1 MFLVVGVREFDFNSF
16 RGRKTPHPVDEALGK
31 NLSKQKARNLMQ
43 EMMVAEKKRVEGGLP
58 AGSLLLFRVSQ
69 SRDYFRPVIEFI

>member
-1 MFLVVGVREFDFNSF
+1 MFLVVDVRELNYNNF

-31 NLSKQKARNLMQ
+31 NLSKSKARTFMQ
-43 EMMVAEKKRVEGGLP
+43 DMMTAEKKRVEGGLQ

-69 SRDYFRPVIEFI
+69 RRDYFRPVIEFI